1 MNLLI
6 NGINGF
12 MGRAIRDLA
21 LEDKFWENIHGL
33 SRENPR
39 PMEDIKYHV
48 LMDFTHESALEKVL
62 QIGLE
67 KKLALVIG
75 TTGYND
81 EQLKKI
87 KVASKD
93 IPILYGTNMALGM
106 NLLFSLV
113 EEIARKI
120 GRDVD
125 IEVLE

>member
-12 MGRAIRDLA
+12 MGRTIRDLA

-62 QIGLE
+62 QI
-67 KKLALVIG
+67 K
-75 TTGYND
+75 N
-81 EQLKKI
+81 
-87 KVASKD
+87 
-93 IPILYGTNMALGM
+93 
-106 NLLFSLV
+106 NL
-113 EEIARKI
+113 
-120 GRDVD
+120 
-125 IEVLE
+125 